1 MLEDKKEIIESLEE
15 TVKLTRAG
23 RGVSKLEYVKFED
36 KKAEAAKITWGNGD
50 QSYISIAGDEGA
62 EIIRD
67 VARYILHV

>member
-23 RGVSKLEYVKFED
+23 RGVSKLEYVRFDD
-36 KKAEAAKITWGNGD
+36 KNLEAAKITWGNGD
-50 QSYISIAGDEGA
+50 QSYISITGDEGA